1 MRKRKSVVVELTS
14 LLDVIFIMLF
24 MVMSRNSTATAEAQ
38 EAAREQVSVA
48 EAHAALMENERDSY
62 KTMLRETEEERENLS
77 LTESRLNSYEVFSE
91 YARIISVYVV
101 DSGYK
106 RSVHVAEETEIASAD
121 YGWDNMD
128 YAKEALDAALEEC
141 TTGDAPVFIVFSYDS
156 DKIYRQDYNMI
167 AEAITSAQSGKNHV
181 YIKFD
186 DTTEKS

>member
-91 YARIISVYVV
+91 YARIISV
-101 DSGYK
+101 
-106 RSVHVAEETEIASAD
+106 
-121 YGWDNMD
+121 
-128 YAKEALDAALEEC
+128 
-141 TTGDAPVFIVFSYDS
+141 
-156 DKIYRQDYNMI
+156 
-167 AEAITSAQSGKNHV
+167 
-181 YIKFD
+181 
-186 DTTEKS
+186 